1 MYIHVHTCNNLIN
14 YREATGDHLTNHTHI
29 TLTYCRQGGREE
41 GGEEEGGEEGREEE
55 GREEEGREE
64 EGREEEGREEEGRE
78 EEGREEEGREEEG
91 REEEEGRREW
101 REGRYLQADVI
112 IMLTTSEHTLQYMH
126 ETGTPPPPPKY
137 MYTAN
142 KRYEEHDREKHVM
155 SPLVYQRT
163 RHTHNQLHTHTH
175 THTHTQ
181 LPCYS

>member
-41 GGEEEGGEEGREEE
+41 GGEEEGGEEGKEEEGSEEE
-55 GREEEGREE
+55 GREEEGR
-64 EGREEEGREEEGRE
+64 EEGRE